1 MILPKRGWVN
11 NSAKFRKTAQL
22 LGLGYINLLSLV
34 LLGNS
39 SVFPTKKNVFPNK
52 KMGNPWFF
60 PTKKCVSQRKNGES
74 LVFPN
79 KKWAFPVKMFPCNL
93 RRSLAG
99 GMVAD
104 HEDGGLAG
112 EDGQIKPALFLAG
125 NWIYSYIYIYMYVY
139 IYLCIYIYMYIYNYM
154 YVYIYIYYTYK
165 LELITAD
172 FVGYGP
178 KSLHYPIL
186 KHSQFQPIFHC
197 R

>member
-1 MILPKRGWVN
+1 MC
-11 NSAKFRKTAQL
+11 
-22 LGLGYINLLSLV
+22 
-34 LLGNS
+34 
-39 SVFPTKKNVFPNK
+39 FPTKKWGIPGFSQQKNAFPNEK
-52 KMGNPWFF
+52 RGNPWFF
-60 PTKKCVSQRKNGES
+60 PTKNG
-74 LVFPN
+74 L
-79 KKWAFPVKMFPCNL
+79 FPVKMFPCNL

-139 IYLCIYIYMYIYNYM
+139 IYIYCIYIYMYIYNYM

>member
-1 MILPKRGWVN
+1 M
-11 NSAKFRKTAQL
+11 
-22 LGLGYINLLSLV
+22 
-34 LLGNS
+34 
-39 SVFPTKKNVFPNK
+39 FPNK

-139 IYLCIYIYMYIYNYM
+139 IYIFVYIYVYIQLYVCIYIYTIHIN
-154 YVYIYIYYTYK
+154 
-165 LELITAD
+165 
-172 FVGYGP
+172 
-178 KSLHYPIL
+178 
-186 KHSQFQPIFHC
+186 
-197 R
+197 